1 MSQQEQVFNDILIS
15 QFEEIAEEQYVKV
28 SDGSEIKILT
38 TKAPKDEANGYTFLI
53 IPGWGTVVPG
63 WEEVLMEAIK
73 DFDIL
78 YIETREKLSF
88 RPGEGKIK
96 SDLERLA
103 LDVQEIVEYLKID
116 QNKLVTLTSSYST
129 LIIANLLGSKKIKPA
144 LSVLIGPNSQLNM
157 PPTTRYLHYILPTII
172 FDFTKPVWRW
182 WIKKFKS
189 EDPVQAAK
197 YTRTINEADRKKW
210 KAVAKRISTIK
221 VWKLYRQ
228 IEDNYVVIIGMETDK
243 MHTTKLSKDITAA
256 IPNAEYLD
264 MGTNRATHS
273 AEMIKVIRKLMK
285 KIS

>member
-197 YTRTINEADRKKW
+197 YIRTINEADRKKW

-264 MGTNRATHS
+264 MGTNRDTHS
-273 AEMIKVIRKLMK
+273 AEMIKAIRKLMK

>member
-1 MSQQEQVFNDILIS
+1 MSKEEQVFNDILIS
-15 QFEEIAEEQYVKV
+15 QFEETAKEQYIKV

-38 TKAPKDEANGYTFLI
+38 TKAPKEEANGYTFLI

-96 SDLERLA
+96 NNLERLA

-116 QNKLVTLTSSYST
+116 QNKIVTLTSSYST

-144 LSVLIGPNSQLNM
+144 LSVLIGPNYQLNL
-157 PPTTRYLHYILPTII
+157 PPTFRYLHYILPTII

-182 WIKKFKS
+182 WIRKFRS
-189 EDPVQAAK
+189 EDPVQAVK

-210 KAVAKRISTIK
+210 KAVAKRLSLIK
-221 VWKLYRQ
+221 VWDLYRQ

-243 MHTTKLSKDITAA
+243 MHTTKQSKDITAA
-256 IPNAEYLD
+256 ISNAEYLD